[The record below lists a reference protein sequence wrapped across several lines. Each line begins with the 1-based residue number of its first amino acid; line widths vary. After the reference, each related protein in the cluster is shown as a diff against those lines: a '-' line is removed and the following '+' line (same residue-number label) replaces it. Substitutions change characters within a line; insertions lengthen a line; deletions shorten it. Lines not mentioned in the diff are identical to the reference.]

1 MTDHSDTAIRTSR
14 MTRLP
19 RWPLFAMFSLYPLWW
34 VLGLGSIAWI
44 PLGACMAV
52 LLVRRGDVRVPAGL
66 SIWFLFLLL
75 MCVSVIGL
83 DSPGRLIGFV
93 YRVLQY
99 ASVTTVFLYVYNAR
113 EMLTVRYVLGLVAAF
128 WAFAVVGGYA
138 GIFFPTFSFRTPFGV
153 IVPSSLASNEV
164 VGEMVERRMTQ
175 HNPDSWFAMD
185 PRPSAPFLYT
195 NQWGN
200 VYSLCL
206 PMVLAYVRELLLA
219 RDRAKALGVAVLILL
234 SLVPALLTL
243 NRGMFLGIAVAVA
256 YVMVRFLLA
265 GRLQPVMW
273 TLALGIATGVVT
285 VWLGVGSR
293 LEERT
298 TTSSST
304 EDRASLYRETF
315 DRTLDSP
322 IFGYGAPRPSV
333 TEGLPSAGT
342 QGHVWTVMFSHGLP
356 ALALFLLALVWLGI
370 STASVRN
377 TSQLLVHSVQVIIL
391 VEVMYYGVLPNGLI
405 LSFTAAAL
413 LLRERDARIDANSA
427 RRRGHA
433 PLIGRRPESSL
444 MRA

>member
-1 MTDHSDTAIRTSR
+1 M
-14 MTRLP
+14 LP
-19 RWPLFAMFSLYPLWW
+19 RWPLFAAFALYPLWW

-52 LLVRRGDVRVPAGL
+52 LLARRGGVRVPTGF
-66 SIWFLFLLL
+66 SIWLLFLLL

-83 DSPGRLIGFV
+83 DSPGRLLGFV

-99 ASVTTVFLYVYNAR
+99 GAVTTAFVYVYNAR
-113 EMLTVRYVLGLVAAF
+113 ELLTVRYVLGLVTVF
-128 WAFAVVGGYA
+128 WTFSVIGGFA
-138 GIFFPTFSFRTPFGV
+138 GIVAPTFAFRTPLGL
-153 IVPSSLASNEV
+153 IVPSSLQANEL
-164 VGEMVERRMTQ
+164 VGEMVVRRMTQ
-175 HNPDSWFAMD
+175 YNPDSWLALD

-206 PMVLAYVRELLLA
+206 PMVLAYVRELLRGKERA
-219 RDRAKALGVAVLILL
+219 RALLVVGLIAL

-243 NRGMFLGIAVAVA
+243 NRGMFLGIAAAVA
-256 YVMVRFLLA
+256 YVSIRFLLA
-265 GRLQPVMW
+265 GRLWPVMC
-273 TLALGIATGVVT
+273 TLVLGLVTGAVT

-304 EDRASLYRETF
+304 QDRASLYRETF

-322 IFGYGAPRPSV
+322 LLGYGAPRPSV

-342 QGHVWTVMFSHGLP
+342 QGHIWTVMFSHGFP
-356 ALALFLLALVWLGI
+356 ALALFLLALVWLVVA
-370 STASVRN
+370 TARARN
-377 TSQLLVHSVQVIIL
+377 TTQLLMHSVQLIL
-391 VEVMYYGVLPNGLI
+391 LIEVTYYGVLPNGLM

-413 LLRERDARIDANSA
+413 LLRERDARLAASA
-427 RRRGHA
+427 ASRRA
-433 PLIGRRPESSL
+433 AVPPVGRRDL
-444 MRA
+444 LRT

>member
-273 TLALGIATGVVT
+273 STL
-285 VWLGVGSR
+285 R
-293 LEERT
+293 
-298 TTSSST
+298 
-304 EDRASLYRETF
+304 
-315 DRTLDSP
+315 
-322 IFGYGAPRPSV
+322 
-333 TEGLPSAGT
+333 
-342 QGHVWTVMFSHGLP
+342 
-356 ALALFLLALVWLGI
+356 
-370 STASVRN
+370 
-377 TSQLLVHSVQVIIL
+377 
-391 VEVMYYGVLPNGLI
+391 
-405 LSFTAAAL
+405 
-413 LLRERDARIDANSA
+413 
-427 RRRGHA
+427 
-433 PLIGRRPESSL
+433 
-444 MRA
+444 

>member
-1 MTDHSDTAIRTSR
+1 M
-14 MTRLP
+14 LP
-19 RWPLFAMFSLYPLWW
+19 RWPLFAAFALYPLWW

-52 LLVRRGDVRVPAGL
+52 LLARRGGVRVPTGF
-66 SIWFLFLLL
+66 SIWLLFLLL

-83 DSPGRLIGFV
+83 DSPGRLLGFV

-99 ASVTTVFLYVYNAR
+99 GAVTTAFVYVYNAR
-113 EMLTVRYVLGLVAAF
+113 ELLTVRYVLGLVTVF
-128 WAFAVVGGYA
+128 WTFSVIGGFA
-138 GIFFPTFSFRTPFGV
+138 GIVAPTFAFRTPLGL
-153 IVPSSLASNEV
+153 IVPSSLQANEL
-164 VGEMVERRMTQ
+164 VGEMVVRRMTQ
-175 HNPDSWFAMD
+175 YNPDSWLALD

-206 PMVLAYVRELLLA
+206 PMVLAYVRELLRGKERA
-219 RDRAKALGVAVLILL
+219 RALLVVGLISL

-243 NRGMFLGIAVAVA
+243 NRGMFLGIAAAVA
-256 YVMVRFLLA
+256 YVSIRFLLA
-265 GRLQPVMW
+265 GRLWPVMC
-273 TLALGIATGVVT
+273 TLVLGLVTGAVT

-304 EDRASLYRETF
+304 QDRASLYRETF

-322 IFGYGAPRPSV
+322 LLGYGAPRPSV

-342 QGHVWTVMFSHGLP
+342 QGHIWTVMFSHGFP
-356 ALALFLLALVWLGI
+356 ALALFLLALVWLVVA
-370 STASVRN
+370 TARARN
-377 TSQLLVHSVQVIIL
+377 TTQLLMHSVQLIL
-391 VEVMYYGVLPNGLI
+391 LIEVTYYGVLPNGLM

-413 LLRERDARIDANSA
+413 LLRERDARLAASA
-427 RRRGHA
+427 ASRRA
-433 PLIGRRPESSL
+433 AVPPVGRRDL
-444 MRA
+444 LRT

>member
-1 MTDHSDTAIRTSR
+1 MTVARGGVMQTSGR
-14 MTRLP
+14 SQLP
-19 RWPLFAMFSLYPLWW
+19 RWPLVAAFALYPLWW

-52 LLVRRGDVRVPAGL
+52 LLARRGGVRMPTGL
-66 SIWFLFLLL
+66 GIWFLFLLL

-83 DSPGRLIGFV
+83 DSPGRLIGFI
-93 YRVLQY
+93 YRALLY
-99 ASVTTVFLYVYNAR
+99 ASVTTVFIYVYNAR
-113 EMLTVRYVLGLVAAF
+113 ELLTARYVLGLVTVF
-128 WAFAVVGGYA
+128 WAFAVAGGYA
-138 GIFFPTFSFRTPFGV
+138 GIFFPTFSFRTPFGL
-153 IVPSSLASNEV
+153 IVPSSLEANEL
-164 VGEMVERRMTQ
+164 VGEMVVRRMTQ
-175 HNPDSWFAMD
+175 YNPDSWLALE

-206 PMVLAYVRELLLA
+206 PMVVAYARELVLGKDLK
-219 RDRAKALGVAVLILL
+219 KALAVSCVLLL

-256 YVMVRFLLA
+256 YVLVRFMLA
-265 GRLQPVMW
+265 GRLGQVAWIMAFGGV
-273 TLALGIATGVVT
+273 TGGVV

-304 EDRASLYRETF
+304 EDRASLYRETL

-322 IFGYGAPRPSV
+322 LFGYGAPRPSV

-342 QGHVWTVMFSHGLP
+342 QGHIWMVMFSHGLP
-356 ALALFLLALVWLGI
+356 ALAIFLLALVWFVFA
-370 STASVRN
+370 TARVRN
-377 TSQLLVHSVQVIIL
+377 TSQLLVHAVQVVIL
-391 VEVMYYGVLPNGLI
+391 TEVLYYGVLPNGLI

-413 LLRERDARIDANSA
+413 LLRERDSRREADSA
-427 RRRGHA
+427 EQRVTSA
-433 PLIGRRPESSL
+433 PIGRRSDGSL
-444 MRA
+444 LDV